1 VKSEVRFAC
10 TQCGNCCR
18 NLKLPLTVA
27 ESLRWIDDGND
38 LQVICEAVPWPTQP
52 PPDDEKAAHRR
63 RRSFAAV
70 SGSVPTQVAVILA
83 GNFVG
88 DCPNLGKDMR
98 CGIYQ
103 RRPLVCRIY
112 PAEINPF
119 IRLEPTNKA
128 CPPEAWAANGPVL
141 QRNGRVEDEVVRAD
155 IALARQNGAL
165 DVPIKARLCAALKI
179 NAAALVDEG
188 FVVYSP
194 DRAAL
199 LHEITRAAQT
209 GSDIPESSWIFI
221 SNQSATVA
229 SIASIGGICS
239 LVGTEDERPY
249 QFLGF
254 RSAS

>member
-1 VKSEVRFAC
+1 MRFAC

-27 ESLRWIDDGND
+27 EAERWITDGND
-38 LQVICEAVPWPTQP
+38 VQVICEAVPWPTEP
-52 PPDDEKAAHRR
+52 PPDDRKAAHRS

-70 SGSVPTQVAVILA
+70 SGSVPTRVAVILA
-83 GNFVG
+83 AHFAG
-88 DCPNLGKDMR
+88 DCPNLGADLR

-119 IRLEPTNKA
+119 IPFKPANKA
-128 CPPEAWAANGPVL
+128 CPPEAWAANGPLL
-141 QRNGRVEDEVVRAD
+141 QRDGRVEDDVVRAD
-155 IALARQNGAL
+155 ISLAQQKGAL
-165 DVPIKARLCAALKI
+165 DVPIKARVCAALKI
-179 NAAALVDEG
+179 NATALADEG

-199 LHEITRAAQT
+199 LHEIARAAQD
-209 GSDIPESSWIFI
+209 GGDIPDSSWIFV

-229 SIASIGGICS
+229 SIASIGGIGS
-239 LVGTEDERPY
+239 LVRPEDDRPY

-254 RSAS
+254 RPAT